1 MSPMPAVSRESPIC
15 QLSAPPTQPTK
26 TQRRKPK
33 TRTSFINKL
42 FLFALSCLCVYSI
55 ATCSSED
62 NLQRPLCR
70 SLSTY
75 RQYVVE
81 PYIIP
86 PLKAAVNHPSVS
98 PYVEK
103 AYAAEQ
109 RVEPYVLRAYE
120 ISQPVV
126 RKAVT
131 LATPYAISA
140 KHLLWD
146 RAIVP
151 QYHRHAVPRYNV
163 YVQPHLDKYVVPVQQ
178 AVARYYAQAERY
190 YGQARSFYDARL
202 QPHVAKAVEIGQRVY
217 VFVKP
222 RALQAYTHVYT
233 RLNAR
238 WQVIRPDV
246 MRFSALYWERMTM
259 IAELFGDLRREFV
272 DPHVLRIWDKV
283 VELSGGK
290 AAPSQ
295 TTPVTQ
301 ATAAE
306 PMPETP
312 VESVA
317 ASEAKITPTTSSSA
331 VAGESSSSVPP
342 PPVETVSETAT
353 SLTPSSTVVAPVV
366 ETPSASI
373 VETASASSSS
383 QAVTQETTSTPSS
396 SPSAAAV
403 VPTDVIEEEDVD
415 QFLLDLLGET
425 SDAKVAA
432 DEGAEA
438 NEESAADAAE
448 VEERKRIKAQR
459 AAEKRADITS
469 RHAKWAAEL
478 EALIAAEE
486 QGLAGLLAAIREGA
500 ARELRKGRTLAEGV
514 DRSKDADATTG
525 PKEAVDAAQ
534 AEGERLLKGLDLYL
548 KKAAKA
554 PESNDQARW
563 SQVLDVVEAKFAE
576 AMGRLQE
583 NVATWYDEV
592 RQREAQEVLDSAAKV
607 KALAE
612 RAQADLGIDYAWLD
626 DVTYADWQ
634 RYHDLMRAYEKYD
647 SDARTIAN
655 GTHPLSPEDPLVGAM
670 SDTQDD
676 AMTIIEGF
684 QVRIRDLKALARD
697 IYSAVDKKAA
707 KAAEDVGAGAT
718 VGYVDAP
725 VSALPIG
732 EASDVFVNPSGTA
745 SPPEVSILPI
755 DPSPSAPAP
764 GVEGLDKI
772 FVGRGAEE
780 VKEAVARAESLGASV
795 LSKGSS
801 VAAEAIPTVTPDHEE
816 L

>member
-1 MSPMPAVSRESPIC
+1 
-15 QLSAPPTQPTK
+15 LSTPPTQSTK

-109 RVEPYVLRAYE
+109 RVEPYVLRAYDL
-120 ISQPVV
+120 SRPVV
-126 RKAVT
+126 RKGIT
-131 LATPYAISA
+131 LATPYAIAA
-140 KHLLWD
+140 KHLVWD
-146 RAIVP
+146 KTIVP

-178 AVARYYAQAERY
+178 AVAWYYAQAEHY
-190 YGQARSFYDARL
+190 YGQAQAFYVARV
-202 QPHVAKAVEIGQRVY
+202 QPYVAKAVDIGQRVY

-290 AAPSQ
+290 AIPSQ
-295 TTPVTQ
+295 TTPATQ
-301 ATAAE
+301 ATAAA
-306 PMPETP
+306 PTPETP
-312 VESVA
+312 VESVV
-317 ASEAKITPTTSSSA
+317 ASEAKVTSTTSSSEV
-331 VAGESSSSVPP
+331 VAESSSSVPP
-342 PPVETVSETAT
+342 PPVETVSETAV
-353 SLTPSSTVVAPVV
+353 TPSASSTIAAPV

-373 VETASASSSS
+373 VEPASTSSSS
-383 QAVTQETTSTPSS
+383 QTVTEEPASSRSST
-396 SPSAAAV
+396 PSAAAV

-425 SDAKVAA
+425 PDAKVAA

-448 VEERKRIKAQR
+448 AEERKRIKAQR

-486 QGLAGLLAAIREGA
+486 QGLAGVLAAIREGA
-500 ARELRKGRTLAEGV
+500 ARELRKGRALADGV

-534 AEGERLLKGLDLYL
+534 AEGERLLKGLDSYL

-563 SQVLDVVEAKFAE
+563 GQVLDVVEAKFAE

-655 GTHPLSPEDPLVGAM
+655 GTHPLSPADPLVGAM

-697 IYSAVDKKAA
+697 IYSAVDRKAA
-707 KAAEDVGAGAT
+707 ADVGA
-718 VGYVDAP
+718 DAP

-732 EASDVFVNPSGTA
+732 GAPSSEKPA
-745 SPPEVSILPI
+745 QVAAPPEVSILPI

-780 VKEAVARAESLGASV
+780 VKEAVARAEGLGASV

-801 VAAEAIPTVTPDHEE
+801 VAAEAVPTVTPNHEE

>member
-15 QLSAPPTQPTK
+15 QLSTPPTQPTK

-33 TRTSFINKL
+33 TRTSFVNKL
-42 FLFALSCLCVYSI
+42 FLFALSCLCLYSI

-109 RVEPYVLRAYE
+109 RVEPYILRAYE
-120 ISQPVV
+120 ISQPVI
-126 RKAVT
+126 RKAVA

-140 KHLLWD
+140 KHLVWD
-146 RAIVP
+146 RTIVP

-178 AVARYYAQAERY
+178 AAARYYAQAERY
-190 YGQARSFYDARL
+190 YCQARSFYDARL

-222 RALQAYTHVYT
+222 RALQAYTHVYM

-290 AAPSQ
+290 TVPSG

-306 PMPETP
+306 PTPEIP
-312 VESVA
+312 VQSVA
-317 ASEAKITPTTSSSA
+317 TSEAKVTPTTSSSA
-331 VAGESSSSVPP
+331 VVAESSSSAPP
-342 PPVETVSETAT
+342 PPVETVLETA
-353 SLTPSSTVVAPVV
+353 SSVSPSSTSAAPPV
-366 ETPSASI
+366 ESASVSVI
-373 VETASASSSS
+373 ETSSASAADASPS
-383 QAVTQETTSTPSS
+383 QASST
-396 SPSAAAV
+396 PSAAAV

-425 SDAKVAA
+425 PDVKVAD
-432 DEGAEA
+432 DEGVEA

-459 AAEKRADITS
+459 AAEKRADITA
-469 RHAKWAAEL
+469 RHAKWASEL
-478 EALIAAEE
+478 DQLIAASAEE
-486 QGLAGLLAAIREGA
+486 LAGVLAGIREGA
-500 ARELRKGRTLAEGV
+500 AKELRKGADE
-514 DRSKDADATTG
+514 SKDADAVTG

-534 AEGERLLKGLDLYL
+534 AEGERLLKGLDSYL

-563 SQVLDVVEAKFAE
+563 GQVLDVVEAKFAE

-583 NVATWYDEV
+583 NVAAWYDEV

-707 KAAEDVGAGAT
+707 KAAEDVGAGAS
-718 VGYVDAP
+718 VGSVDAP

-732 EASDVFVNPSGTA
+732 EASDAFVNPSGTA

-755 DPSPSAPAP
+755 DPSAPAP
-764 GVEGLDKI
+764 GVEALDKI

>member
-1 MSPMPAVSRESPIC
+1 MVATRKAPVTPVPAQSRSQSTQNIPRAKSKTRNHVPNASSLPREVRTARNDLMMNF
-15 QLSAPPTQPTK
+15 LSHIAQ
-26 TQRRKPK
+26 

-42 FLFALSCLCVYSI
+42 FLFALSCL
-55 ATCSSED
+55 ED

-98 PYVEK
+98 PY
-103 AYAAEQ
+103 Q
-109 RVEPYVLRAYE
+109 RVEPY
-120 ISQPVV
+120 PVV

-146 RAIVP
+146 RTIVP

-306 PMPETP
+306 PTPKTP
-312 VESVA
+312 VES
-317 ASEAKITPTTSSSA
+317 ITPTTSSSA

-500 ARELRKGRTLAEGV
+500 ARELRKGRALAEGV

-563 SQVLDVVEAKFAE
+563 GQVLDVVEAKFAE

-707 KAAEDVGAGAT
+707 KAAEDVGADAT
-718 VGYVDAP
+718 VGSVDAP

-764 GVEGLDKI
+764 GVEGLDNI

-801 VAAEAIPTVTPDHEE
+801 VAAEAVPTVTPDHEE

>member
-1 MSPMPAVSRESPIC
+1 MSPMPAVSRESSVC
-15 QLSAPPTQPTK
+15 QFSTPPTQPTK
-26 TQRRKPK
+26 TQWRKPK

-140 KHLLWD
+140 KHLVWD
-146 RAIVP
+146 RTIVP

-178 AVARYYAQAERY
+178 AVVRYYAQAERY

-290 AAPSQ
+290 VAPSQ

-306 PMPETP
+306 PTPETP
-312 VESVA
+312 AESVTT
-317 ASEAKITPTTSSSA
+317 SEAKITPTTLSSA
-331 VAGESSSSVPP
+331 AAGEASSSVPP

-353 SLTPSSTVVAPVV
+353 SVTPSSTIAAPAV
-366 ETPSASI
+366 ETPSASF
-373 VETASASSSS
+373 VETASVSSSS
-383 QAVTQETTSTPSS
+383 QAVTQETTLTLSS
-396 SPSAAAV
+396 PPSAAAV

-432 DEGAEA
+432 DQGAEA
-438 NEESAADAAE
+438 NEEAAADAAE
-448 VEERKRIKAQR
+448 AEERKRIKAQR
-459 AAEKRADITS
+459 VAERRADITS

-486 QGLAGLLAAIREGA
+486 QALAGVLAAIREGA
-500 ARELRKGRTLAEGV
+500 AKELRKGRVLAEGV
-514 DRSKDADATTG
+514 DGSKEAATG

-534 AEGERLLKGLDLYL
+534 AEGERLLKGLDSYL

-563 SQVLDVVEAKFAE
+563 GQVLDVVEAKFAE
-576 AMGRLQE
+576 AMGRLQD
-583 NVATWYDEV
+583 NVATWYDEL

-612 RAQADLGIDYAWLD
+612 RAQADLGIGYAWLD

-655 GTHPLSPEDPLVGAM
+655 GTHPLSPSDPLVGAM

-718 VGYVDAP
+718 IGSVDAP

-732 EASDVFVNPSGTA
+732 EPSDVFANPSEAA
-745 SPPEVSILPI
+745 SAPEVSILPI
-755 DPSPSAPAP
+755 DPSPSAPVP

-801 VAAEAIPTVTPDHEE
+801 VAAEAVPTVTPDHEE

>member
-1 MSPMPAVSRESPIC
+1 
-15 QLSAPPTQPTK
+15 LSTPPTQSTK

-109 RVEPYVLRAYE
+109 RVEPYVLRAYDL
-120 ISQPVV
+120 SQPVV
-126 RKAVT
+126 RKGIT
-131 LATPYAISA
+131 LATPYAIAA
-140 KHLLWD
+140 KHLVWD
-146 RAIVP
+146 KTIVP

-178 AVARYYAQAERY
+178 AVARYYAQAEHY
-190 YGQARSFYDARL
+190 YGQAQAFYVARV
-202 QPHVAKAVEIGQRVY
+202 QPYVAKAVDIGQRVY

-290 AAPSQ
+290 AIPSQ
-295 TTPVTQ
+295 TTPATQ
-301 ATAAE
+301 ATAAA
-306 PMPETP
+306 PTPETP
-312 VESVA
+312 VESVV
-317 ASEAKITPTTSSSA
+317 ASEAKVTSTTSSSEA
-331 VAGESSSSVPP
+331 VAESSSSVPP
-342 PPVETVSETAT
+342 PPVETVSETAV
-353 SLTPSSTVVAPVV
+353 TPSASSTIAAPV

-373 VETASASSSS
+373 VEPASASSSS
-383 QAVTQETTSTPSS
+383 QTVAEEPASSRSST
-396 SPSAAAV
+396 PSAAAV

-425 SDAKVAA
+425 PDAKAA
-432 DEGAEA
+432 AAGEGAEVD
-438 NEESAADAAE
+438 EESAADAAE
-448 VEERKRIKAQR
+448 AEERKRIKAQR
-459 AAEKRADITS
+459 AAEKRADITA
-469 RHAKWAAEL
+469 RHAKWAGEL
-478 EALIAAEE
+478 DALIAASE
-486 QGLAGLLAAIREGA
+486 QELAGVLAGIREGA
-500 ARELRKGRTLAEGV
+500 AKELRKGKALAEAGV
-514 DRSKDADATTG
+514 DGSEAATG

-534 AEGERLLKGLDLYL
+534 AEGERLLKGLDSYL

-563 SQVLDVVEAKFAE
+563 GQVLDVVEAKFAE

-655 GTHPLSPEDPLVGAM
+655 GTHPLSPADPLVGAM

-707 KAAEDVGAGAT
+707 KAAGDVGAGAT
-718 VGYVDAP
+718 VGSIDTP
-725 VSALPIG
+725 VSVLPIG
-732 EASDVFVNPSGTA
+732 EASDVLGNPSEAA
-745 SPPEVSILPI
+745 SAPEVSILPI

-801 VAAEAIPTVTPDHEE
+801 VTAEAVPTVTPDHEE